1 MFPGARSEIA
11 WKKDAESVR
20 GVIRKETNK
29 KKKNQWE
36 PRGWHME
43 KTTVPLE
50 TVRENPLQLSH
61 GICCF
66 HEISQ
71 G

>member
-29 KKKNQWE
+29 QKKTNGNQEAGTWRR
-36 PRGWHME
+36 PQY
-43 KTTVPLE
+43 L
-50 TVRENPLQLSH
+50 
-61 GICCF
+61 
-66 HEISQ
+66 
-71 G
+71 